1 MRVRERRKSSISS
14 RALRSKSS
22 RKTGRNLPLNTI
34 KEKCRN
40 IVTSDLHPHPCEAR
54 DSSSTPDA
62 PPAANEP
69 VGNKRPP
76 GLTDATPLA
85 PINAPP
91 HPEEPR

>member
-54 DSSSTPDA
+54 DSSSA
-62 PPAANEP
+62 PGASPAID
-69 VGNKRPP
+69 GNKRPP
-76 GLTDATPLA
+76 RLTEATPLA
-85 PINAPP
+85 PICAPP
-91 HPEEPR
+91 HPD